1 MKLVI
6 RFKLRYKKGRPQT
19 VPYFVEI
26 RLRVN
31 GIAAK
36 SAIATG
42 ISCLPT
48 EWNAKQQ
55 RIVGRGPE
63 IQEKNQRLANIEAD
77 LLMNFN
83 LLRSQNKPV
92 SAEILKA
99 IYMGKART
107 VPATV
112 LGFYRFF
119 VDRHMANVVK
129 DTARHWES
137 KINVLTKYV
146 QKFLKRKDID
156 LAEITP
162 TWGIDF
168 YEYCI
173 KHNHT
178 GKTTAAR
185 AVSALRQV
193 LNQAIVEGVLLVNP
207 LAVLRLKR
215 DRTKPIKFL
224 SQTQLEKLAKCP
236 YYDDRLQKVVDCF
249 CFQAYTGMAYNEL
262 LHFDHKKH
270 LKTDTKGVTWIMIH
284 RGKTT
289 ELSTIPLLASA
300 RALMEKYGYK
310 LPVVT
315 NQKMND
321 YIKEA
326 ATIAGLDNVGEI
338 STHVARKTAGM
349 YLLNAGLRMESVS
362 KILGHKSVKVTER
375 YYATLQTDGLSDDL
389 RKNGLI

>member
-1 MKLVI
+1 MKLVV
-6 RFKLRYKKGRPQT
+6 RFKLRYKKIRSKSE
-19 VPYFVEI
+19 PYFIEI

-42 ISCLPT
+42 ISCLQS
-48 EWNAKQQ
+48 EWNAKLQ

-83 LLRSQNKPV
+83 FLRSQSKPIT
-92 SAEILKA
+92 AEILKA

-119 VDRHMANVVK
+119 VDRHTANIVK
-129 DTARHWES
+129 ETAKHWES
-137 KINVLTKYV
+137 KLNVLTKYV
-146 QKFLKRKDID
+146 QKKLKRKDVD

-185 AVSALRQV
+185 SVAALRQV
-193 LNQAIVEGVLLVNP
+193 LNHAVVEGVLVANP

-215 DRTKPIKFL
+215 DKSKPIKFL
-224 SQTQLEKLAKCP
+224 SQEQLQQLAECP
-236 YYDDRLQKVVDCF
+236 YYDNRLQRVVDCF

-262 LHFDHKKH
+262 LHFDQHKH
-270 LKTDTKGVTWIMIH
+270 LKADNKGITWIMIH
-284 RGKTT
+284 RGKTD
-289 ELSTIPLLASA
+289 ELSMIPLLSSA
-300 RALMEKYGYK
+300 RVLLEKYSYK

-326 ATIAGLDNVGEI
+326 ATVAGLDNVAEI

-349 YLLNAGLRMESVS
+349 YLLNAGLRLESVS

-375 YYATLQTDGLSDDL
+375 YYATLLTDGLSDDL